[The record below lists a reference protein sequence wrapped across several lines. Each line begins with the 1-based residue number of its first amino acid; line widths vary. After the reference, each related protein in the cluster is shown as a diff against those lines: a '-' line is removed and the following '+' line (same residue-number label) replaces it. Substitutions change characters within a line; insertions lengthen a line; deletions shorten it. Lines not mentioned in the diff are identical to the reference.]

1 MPIQLLAKTSA
12 WKKSDLAKRITLLS
26 AVLALATFVPVLVLA
41 YVAMHSLVTS
51 KTDSELLLAATE
63 AQARFE
69 TGLDALI
76 GKVRSTAAQ
85 SIFSNALA
93 DSSERSKYV
102 EPLLKEFCSSHPA
115 VTTLVL
121 TDFRGQVLNS
131 GCQGYLFD
139 AAVAAAEAKAA
150 VTAGKPV
157 SSARAT
163 SGAPNLSL
171 AAPVFYLPT
180 KSFEGALWVDIDLN
194 VLFEELMPPVLSP
207 YRFDLTLQASD
218 GRGRDTLEP
227 ANSLTKVLPI
237 KALLPSVPTIGLKAS
252 IEPGVAFAPLN
263 NLVAG
268 FLLIGLFI
276 SAFIVWQS
284 RRIAARLARPLNE
297 LEQTASRVA
306 TGDFENIPIV
316 ELHKDDHDNFRKLSA
331 HVYDMIRTLRDT
343 QQQLSSTL
351 ALRTSQME
359 RAEADRRLK
368 EHALASSTSGVL
380 ILEADEAQTT
390 RVRYANPAFLEMLGK
405 SESELLHARWP
416 QLLENPR
423 IQLAPQTTAS
433 AADDTAPKTLMIKR
447 PDGKPR
453 YLELSLSPVVED
465 DLQNGSHTIAILN
478 DVTEHHEANLALAL
492 RDRAMQSA
500 SNGIVI
506 TDLQQ
511 HDNPIIYVN
520 PAFEAITQYSL
531 QEVIGHNCRLL
542 RSPDA
547 DENSLAILR
556 EAINARQACRV
567 TLRNRRKDGSEFW
580 NQLSISPVAN
590 PVTGEYTHYVGIQ
603 TDITATKIN
612 EEMLL
617 EWLSRLDVIFTLSPD
632 PLVCFD
638 DKGQLSYANTAAER
652 IFGTTMGALMAR
664 TIEDFSAQVRAQ
676 CDPTQA
682 YFGLPAVSETSADIK
697 SGQTDPAQDCLIHL
711 IHPKPLTLHQTYR
724 YCGSKGTS
732 LVVYYR
738 DVTREAELDRMK
750 SEFLSTAAHELRT
763 PMASIIGFSE
773 LLMMRRYDE
782 AKTRE
787 LLGTI
792 NAQANRLTLLLSDL
806 LDLARI
812 EARRAEV
819 FNFEALSALA
829 MLDDAIAAFMVPDE
843 QYRLIVNRPAE
854 ALPEIRADRTK
865 FQQALFNVLSNA
877 LKFSP
882 KGSDIEVSVIA
893 RHPEARPLIG
903 ISVRDHGIG
912 MNEEARRRAFE
923 RFYRSDRSGHI
934 PGTGLGLALV
944 KEIMTVHGG
953 EVTLESEPDVG
964 TCITLWFPLATAD
977 RTPQAIS
984 SPSRIEATSK

>member
-12 WKKSDLAKRITLLS
+12 WRKGDLAKRIALLS
-26 AVLALATFVPVLVLA
+26 AVLALLSFVPTLVLA
-41 YVAMHSLVTS
+41 YMAMHSLVTS
-51 KTDSELLLAATE
+51 KTESELLLAATE

-69 TGLDALI
+69 TGLDGLV

-85 SIFSNALA
+85 SMLSNALA
-93 DSSERSKYV
+93 DSSERGKYV
-102 EPLLKEFCSSHPA
+102 EPLLKEFCASHPA
-115 VTTLVL
+115 VLAL
-121 TDFRGQVLNS
+121 ALADFRGQVLNF
-131 GCQGYLFD
+131 GCQDYLFS
-139 AAVAAAEAKAA
+139 AAAAASEAKAA
-150 VTAGKPV
+150 VTAGQPI
-157 SSARAT
+157 SSTRAT
-163 SGAPNLSL
+163 SGAPHLSF
-171 AAPVFYLPT
+171 AIPVVYLPT
-180 KSFEGALWVDIDLN
+180 QSVEGALWVDIDLSE
-194 VLFEELMPPVLSP
+194 LFEELMPPVLSA
-207 YRFDLTLQASD
+207 YRFDLVLQGNDA
-218 GRGRDTLEP
+218 RGGETLESTQP
-227 ANSLTKVLPI
+227 LAKVLAI
-237 KALLPSVPTIGLKAS
+237 KVPLPSAPTIGLKVS
-252 IEPGVAFAPLN
+252 VESGVAFAPLN

-276 SAFIVWQS
+276 STFIVWQS
-284 RRIAARLARPLNE
+284 RRIAERLARPLRE
-297 LEQTASRVA
+297 LEQTANRVA
-306 TGDFENIPIV
+306 AGDLENIPIV
-316 ELHKDDHDNFRKLSA
+316 ELHADDHDTFRKLSA
-331 HVYDMIRTLRDT
+331 RIYAMLHILRDT
-343 QQQLSSTL
+343 QRQLASTL
-351 ALRTSQME
+351 ELRTGQME

-380 ILEADEAQTT
+380 ILETDEAQTT
-390 RVRYANPAFLEMLGK
+390 RVRYANRAFLAMLDK
-405 SESELLHARWP
+405 SESELLHARWTEV
-416 QLLENPR
+416 LENPR
-423 IQLAPQTTAS
+423 IQLAPQTSAS
-433 AADDTAPKTLMIKR
+433 AADETAPKTLMIKR

-465 DLQNGSHTIAILN
+465 DLQNGSHTIAIVN

-520 PAFEAITQYSL
+520 PAFEAITQYTL
-531 QEVIGHNCRLL
+531 QEVVGRNCRLL

-547 DENSLAILR
+547 DENSLAMLR

-567 TLRNRRKDGSEFW
+567 TLRNLRKDGSEFW
-580 NQLSISPVAN
+580 NQLSISPVVN

-603 TDITATKIN
+603 TDITANKIN

-652 IFGTTMGALMAR
+652 IFGTTMGALMTC
-664 TIEDFSAQVRAQ
+664 TIEDFSARLRSQ

-682 YFGLPAVSETSADIK
+682 YFGLPTLSTPSPDLRPA
-697 SGQTDPAQDCLIHL
+697 QPDPAQDCLVHL
-711 IHPKPLTLHQTYR
+711 IHPKPLKLHQTYR
-724 YCGSKGTS
+724 FCGSKLTS

-782 AKTRE
+782 TKTRE

-792 NAQANRLTLLLSDL
+792 NAQAHRLTLLLNDL
-806 LDLARI
+806 LDIARI

-819 FNFEALSALA
+819 FNFEALSALG

-843 QYRLIVNRPAE
+843 QCRLIVHRPAE